1 MKEDKEDLEEY
12 RRKKRL
18 VKKMVQDARK
28 IINEEWTLG
37 IVKNFKENNKKN

>member
-28 IINEEWTLG
+28 IINEEWTLS
-37 IVKNFKENNKKN
+37 IAKNFKENNKKN